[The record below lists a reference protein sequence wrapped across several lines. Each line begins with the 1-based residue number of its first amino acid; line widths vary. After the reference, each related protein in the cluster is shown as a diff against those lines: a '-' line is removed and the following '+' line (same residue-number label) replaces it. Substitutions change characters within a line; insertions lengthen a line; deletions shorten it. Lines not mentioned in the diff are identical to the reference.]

1 MITMSD
7 DLKTADNRPTRP
19 GAHAAGRAVP
29 YLALRGLCRD
39 FGGGA
44 VVQEINLEIAKG
56 EFISLIGPSGCG
68 KTTTLRMI
76 AGFVRPSAGV
86 IEKEGVVIASAERML
101 PPEKRDMVM
110 IFQSYALWPHK
121 TVAENVAFGLRLRK
135 VDGPSVR
142 RRVREM
148 LEAVRLDSLAS
159 RYPAELSGGQQQR
172 VALAR
177 AIVVRPAVLLL
188 DEPLSN
194 LDANLREEMR
204 AEIRRL
210 HDEFKMTTIL
220 VTHDQAE
227 AMATSDRIAIMNKG
241 KLEQVDRPFALYARP
256 QTRFIASFIG
266 RTNFLEARCNGA
278 EVTFDGFSIERRYL
292 NLPEQQL
299 PGGVTFSLRPQS
311 IRIEGRETVESLP
324 GGNGA
329 LRLPAVVFE
338 AAFFGGYW
346 EYLVQLRAGGQPL
359 RVVGRPNEIFD
370 VGEQVVLNVDPQL
383 MAPVG

>member
-1 MITMSD
+1 MSD
-7 DLKTADNRPTRP
+7 VFKNADSRS
-19 GAHAAGRAVP
+19 AHGTQAAGPPVP

-39 FGGGA
+39 FGGA
-44 VVQEINLEIAKG
+44 TIVQKIDLEIAKS
-56 EFISLIGPSGCG
+56 EFISLVGPSGCG

-76 AGFVRPSAGV
+76 AGFVQPSAGA

-121 TVAENVAFGLRLRK
+121 TVAENVAFGLQLRK
-135 VDGPSVR
+135 VDAAAVR
-142 RRVREM
+142 QRVMEM
-148 LEAVRLDSLAS
+148 LEAVRLDSLAN

-172 VALAR
+172 VSLAR

-220 VTHDQAE
+220 VTHDQVE

-241 KLEQVDRPFALYARP
+241 KLEQVDEPFALYTRP
-256 QTRFIASFIG
+256 KTRFIASFFG

-278 EVTFDGFSIERRYL
+278 EVIFDGFSIERRYF
-292 NLPEQQL
+292 NLPELQST
-299 PGGVTFSLRPQS
+299 GAVTFSLRPQS
-311 IRIEGRETVESLP
+311 IRIQCWETVEAP
-324 GGNGA
+324 RGREGT
-329 LRLPAVVFE
+329 LRLPAVVSE
-338 AAFFGGYW
+338 AAFLGGHW
-346 EYLVQLRAGGQPL
+346 EYVVQLRAGSLPL
-359 RVVGRPNEIFD
+359 KVLGRPNEIFD
-370 VGEQVVLNVDPQL
+370 IGDHVTLNVDPQL
-383 MAPVG
+383 MAPID

>member
-1 MITMSD
+1 MSEVH
-7 DLKTADNRPTRP
+7 KVSGHHAAAPA
-19 GAHAAGRAVP
+19 AHAAETVP
-29 YLALRGLCRD
+29 YLALRGLGRD
-39 FGGGA
+39 FGAGLA
-44 VVQEINLEIAKG
+44 VEDVNLDIAKG

-76 AGFVRPSAGV
+76 AGFVQPSAGV
-86 IEKEGVVIASAERML
+86 IEKDGVVIASAKRML
-101 PPEKRDMVM
+101 PPEKRGMVM

-135 VDGPSVR
+135 VADADVR
-142 RRVREM
+142 RRVTEM
-148 LEAVRLDSLAS
+148 LQAVRLDALAS

-204 AEIRRL
+204 VEIRRL

-241 KLEQVDRPFALYARP
+241 RLEQVDRPFALYARP
-256 QTRFIASFIG
+256 RTRFIASFIG
-266 RTNFLEARCNGA
+266 RTNFLEARCNGTD
-278 EVTFDGFSIERRYL
+278 VTFDGFSIARQHFD
-292 NLPEQQL
+292 LPEQQFS
-299 PGGVTFSLRPQS
+299 GAVTFSLRPQS
-311 IRIEGRETVESLP
+311 IGMEGRTAVEAAPS
-324 GGNGA
+324 GGAA
-329 LRLPAVVFE
+329 LRLSATVVE
-338 AAFFGGYW
+338 AAFFGDYW
-346 EYLVQLRAGGQPL
+346 EYVVRLGAGGQSL
-359 RVVGRPNEIFD
+359 RVLSRPNETFD
-370 VGEQVVLNVDPQL
+370 VGQDVVLNVDPRL
-383 MAPVG
+383 MAPVL